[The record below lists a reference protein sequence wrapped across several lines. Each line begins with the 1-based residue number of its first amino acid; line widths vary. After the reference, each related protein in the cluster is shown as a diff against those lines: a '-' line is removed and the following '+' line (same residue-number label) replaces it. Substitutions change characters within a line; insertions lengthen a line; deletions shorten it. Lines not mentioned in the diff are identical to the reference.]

1 MEEKTIKAYVVNGEN
16 GCYVFTGEQSY
27 TIDFFTFDKNQ
38 LKIEYRFTV
47 EGVQS
52 REDAVTFIQFL
63 FCGDANFINELDK
76 YYNKHI
82 AERAKFF
89 SERILKRN
97 KIHI

>member
-1 MEEKTIKAYVVNGEN
+1 MEEKTIKAYVINGKN
-16 GCYVFTGEQSY
+16 GCYVFIGEQSY
-27 TIDFFTFDKNQ
+27 TIDFFTFDKFNG
-38 LKIEYRFTV
+38 KIEYRFTV

-52 REDAVTFIQFL
+52 RENAVTFIQFL

-89 SERILKRN
+89 SENL
-97 KIHI
+97 

>member
-1 MEEKTIKAYVVNGEN
+1 MEEKTIKAYVINGEN
-16 GCYVFTGEQSY
+16 SCYVFAGEQSY

-38 LKIEYRFTV
+38 LKTEYRFTV

-63 FCGDANFINELDK
+63 FCGDANFIHELDK

-89 SERILKRN
+89 SERIYN
-97 KIHI
+97 K